1 MTSSTPMRLAPV
13 KTPAR
18 EEQMSRVAPAMTAVH
33 QSSGKFMSGL
43 CGQAP
48 HTVRKRCP
56 HSEASTLTSRS
67 ESTMSATLTE
77 PQYRPHVLE
86 THIDA
91 ATGLFVLAEVTEPT
105 RHLADGPEGELG
117 FVSRSRELASLEG
130 TRVLAQDITVHVSDN
145 GDGRFEIDARI
156 GVTTYDEAGAL
167 VDDDFTNLELA
178 ATATWFETAEAA
190 FTAATHLARSHSFG
204 ATVCV

>member
-1 MTSSTPMRLAPV
+1 MTSTTPIRLAPL
-13 KTPAR
+13 KTPATDEDMTR
-18 EEQMSRVAPAMTAVH
+18 MTPATRQAH
-33 QSSGKFMSGL
+33 HRSGKFMPGL
-43 CGQAP
+43 CGHLP
-48 HTVRKRCP
+48 HTVQKRCP

-67 ESTMSATLTE
+67 EPTMPATLIQ

-105 RHLADGPEGELG
+105 KHLAEGPEGELG
-117 FVSRSRELASLEG
+117 FVSRSRELAPEEG

-145 GDGRFEIDARI
+145 GDGRFEIDARL
-156 GVTTYDEAGAL
+156 GVTTYDEAGAFQ
-167 VDDDFTNLELA
+167 DDDFTNLELA
-178 ATATWFETAEAA
+178 PTARSFESAEAA
-190 FTAATHLARSHSFG
+190 FTAATQLARSHSFG